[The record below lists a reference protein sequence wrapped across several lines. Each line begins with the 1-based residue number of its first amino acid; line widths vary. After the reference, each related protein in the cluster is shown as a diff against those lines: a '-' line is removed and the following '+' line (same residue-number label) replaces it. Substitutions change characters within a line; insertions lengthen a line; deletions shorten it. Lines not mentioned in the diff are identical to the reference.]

1 MVFTPPSYKPFPSEE
16 AKVGEAEQAE
26 LAKLYFKYLL
36 EKISTRIHEDTL
48 RQEVLG
54 MLDRER
60 RPVTDFLELQN
71 ELAKTGMYPARV
83 NPSGLLDELL
93 VGLFDNK
100 NPITSDMRSVCM
112 FNEDWT
118 AAYVRVMT
126 KRISDDI
133 FRIMTVRL
141 MEPLV

>member
-1 MVFTPPSYKPFPSEE
+1 M
-16 AKVGEAEQAE
+16 GEAEQAE

-71 ELAKTGMYPARV
+71 ELA
-83 NPSGLLDELL
+83 NL
-93 VGLFDNK
+93 
-100 NPITSDMRSVCM
+100 
-112 FNEDWT
+112 
-118 AAYVRVMT
+118 
-126 KRISDDI
+126 
-133 FRIMTVRL
+133 
-141 MEPLV
+141 